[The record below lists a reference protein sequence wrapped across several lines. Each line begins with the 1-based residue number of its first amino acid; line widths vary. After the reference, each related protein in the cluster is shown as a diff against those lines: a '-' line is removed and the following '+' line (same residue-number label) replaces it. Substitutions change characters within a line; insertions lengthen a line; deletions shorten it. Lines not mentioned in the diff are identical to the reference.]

1 MRFDIITLFPELFAP
16 FLASGV
22 TRRAY
27 ASGPGRC
34 APVCGTPGTT
44 PTATHPCRVDDRPF
58 GSGPGMDRWL
68 EPLARCL
75 AAIRA
80 EWVSPRR
87 IRGAGGAFLP
97 HPAGR

>member
-27 ASGPGRC
+27 ASAQVDVRLWNPRDHADGNYR
-34 APVCGTPGTT
+34 
-44 PTATHPCRVDDRPF
+44 RVDDRPF
-58 GSGPGMDRWL
+58 GGGPGMVMMA
-68 EPLARCL
+68 EPLVRCL

-80 EWVSPRR
+80 ERAESVATQVPVVL
-87 IRGAGGAFLP
+87 F
-97 HPAGR
+97 